1 MQGRT
6 TLIIAHRLSTIRSA
20 SKIITFDN
28 GKVVES
34 GTHDELLQKTDGVY
48 KKLWMKQAGPSG
60 GGGGVPDGDDEAE
73 RASGAAHASLEFR
86 EDEVSQFNEPLTPST
101 RLGRLERK
109 LSETTLRE
117 TGAYEVLANA
127 RAQLVAIVRELQ
139 VEANRKEAERLETML
154 RQTEE
159 VLMMNAPLHAW
170 SSTFSR
176 LGVRQ
181 QLLAPD
187 DVHLSPTVHHLKRL
201 MRKVVH
207 ENRDLRSDLRYEA
220 DYEMAVPLLRRAQ
233 TMK

>member
-1 MQGRT
+1 M
-6 TLIIAHRLSTIRSA
+6 
-20 SKIITFDN
+20 
-28 GKVVES
+28 
-34 GTHDELLQKTDGVY
+34 
-48 KKLWMKQAGPSG
+48 
-60 GGGGVPDGDDEAE
+60 
-73 RASGAAHASLEFR
+73 
-86 EDEVSQFNEPLTPST
+86 
-101 RLGRLERK
+101 
-109 LSETTLRE
+109 
-117 TGAYEVLANA
+117 
-127 RAQLVAIVRELQ
+127 RELQ